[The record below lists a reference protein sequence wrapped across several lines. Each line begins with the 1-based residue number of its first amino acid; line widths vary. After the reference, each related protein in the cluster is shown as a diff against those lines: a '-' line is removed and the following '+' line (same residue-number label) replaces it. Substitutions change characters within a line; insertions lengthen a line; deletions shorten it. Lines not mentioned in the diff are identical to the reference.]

1 MSWRYN
7 PPPTWPPPPP
17 GWSPPEGWAPDPSW
31 PPAPT
36 GWQFWVQEADSSWG
50 QPPAAGYSTPA
61 AGPPPTRGSRGP
73 GRAILLIVLAL
84 VAIGLIWGAIA
95 AVSLANRGTQDLQL
109 TTESTTS
116 NVRVDNECG
125 PIALREGPAGVV
137 TTDAKVRHSWRIPT
151 VTSRVDGDVVAV
163 EVECPALGFMTSVT
177 LVVQVPPD
185 GRVEARSSAGSVK
198 AEGLSSDLDL
208 GSSAGSI
215 SATGL
220 TSRSVTAD
228 TSAGSVSLTWSG
240 DADPTAVEATSSAGS
255 VKVLVPDVSGVAYDV
270 EADSSAGSVTV
281 NVRTDPSSDRR
292 IRATSSAGSVLVA
305 YR

>member
-7 PPPTWPPPPP
+7 PPPMWPAPPV

-31 PPAPT
+31 PPPPPNWKYWVWDPVSTGEQAPIA
-36 GWQFWVQEADSSWG
+36 GG
-50 QPPAAGYSTPA
+50 PPAAN
-61 AGPPPTRGSRGP
+61 GPQPSGGRGP
-73 GRAILLIVLAL
+73 GRTILLVVLAL
-84 VAIGLIWGAIA
+84 VAIAVIWGAIA
-95 AVSLANRGTQDLQL
+95 AVSLANRGAQDLQL
-109 TTESTTS
+109 STESTTA

-137 TTDAKVRHSWRIPT
+137 TTEAKVKYSWRIPT

-163 EVECPALGFMTSVT
+163 QVECPALGFMTSVA

-185 GRVEARSSAGSVK
+185 GSVEARSSAGSVK

-215 SATGL
+215 SATAL
-220 TSRSVTAD
+220 TSTTVVAD
-228 TSAGSVSLTWSG
+228 TSAGSVSLGWSA
-240 DADPTAVEATSSAGS
+240 DADPTAIEATSSAGS
-255 VKVLVPDVSGVAYDV
+255 VRVLVPDVAGVAYDV

-292 IRATSSAGSVLVA
+292 IRATSSAGSVLVT
-305 YR
+305 YQ

>member
-1 MSWRYN
+1 MAV
-7 PPPTWPPPPP
+7 PTQ
-17 GWSPPEGWAPDPSW
+17 PS
-31 PPAPT
+31 
-36 GWQFWVQEADSSWG
+36 GG
-50 QPPAAGYSTPA
+50 
-61 AGPPPTRGSRGP
+61 RGP
-73 GRAILLIVLAL
+73 GRTILLIVLAL
-84 VAIGLIWGAIA
+84 MAIALIWGAVA

-109 TTESTTS
+109 STESTTAK
-116 NVRVDNECG
+116 VRVDNECG

-137 TTDAKVRHSWRIPT
+137 TTEAKVKYSWRIPN

-163 EVECPALGFMTSVT
+163 QVECPALGFMTNVA

-185 GRVEARSSAGSVK
+185 GSVEARSSAGSVK

-220 TSRSVTAD
+220 TSTTVVAD
-228 TSAGSVSLTWSG
+228 TSAGSVSLAWSG
-240 DADPTAVEATSSAGS
+240 DADPTTVSASSSAGS
-255 VKVLVPDVSGVAYDV
+255 VRVLVPDVAGVAYDV

-292 IRATSSAGSVLVA
+292 IRATSSAGSVLVT
-305 YR
+305 YQ

>member
-7 PPPTWPPPPP
+7 PPPTWPAPPA

-31 PPAPT
+31 PPPPP
-36 GWQFWVQEADSSWG
+36 GWQFWVQEPDSPWG
-50 QPPAAGYSTPA
+50 QPPNVSPLPATAARPQPSG
-61 AGPPPTRGSRGP
+61 
-73 GRAILLIVLAL
+73 GRRSGRTILIIVLAL
-84 VAIGLIWGAIA
+84 GAIALIWGAISA
-95 AVSLANRGTQDLQL
+95 ASLANRRTQDLQL
-109 TTESTTS
+109 TTESTSS

-137 TTDAKVRHSWRIPT
+137 TTDAKVRYAWRRPN
-151 VTSRVDGDVVAV
+151 VTSRVDGDIVAV
-163 EVECPALGFMTSVT
+163 EVDCPALGLMTSVT

-185 GRVEARSSAGSVK
+185 GSVEARSSAGSVK

-215 SATGL
+215 TATGL
-220 TSRSVTAD
+220 TSRNVVAD

-240 DADPTAVEATSSAGS
+240 DADPTAVEASSSAGS
-255 VKVLVPDVSGVAYDV
+255 VRVLVPDVAGVAYNV
-270 EADSSAGSVTV
+270 NADSSAGSVTV

-305 YR
+305 YG

>member
-36 GWQFWVQEADSSWG
+36 GWQFWVQEADSTWG

-61 AGPPPTRGSRGP
+61 AGPQPRGSRGP
-73 GRAILLIVLAL
+73 GRTILLIVLGL

-109 TTESTTS
+109 TTESTTAK
-116 NVRVDNECG
+116 VRVDNECG

-137 TTDAKVRHSWRIPT
+137 STEAKVKYSWRIPT
-151 VTSRVDGDVVAV
+151 VTSRVDGDIVAV
-163 EVECPALGFMTSVT
+163 QVECPALGFMTSVA

-185 GRVEARSSAGSVK
+185 GSVEARSSAGSVK

-220 TSRSVTAD
+220 TSTTVVAD
-228 TSAGSVSLTWSG
+228 TSAGSVSLAWSG
-240 DADPTAVEATSSAGS
+240 DADPTTVEASSSAGS
-255 VKVLVPDVSGVAYDV
+255 VRVLVPDVAGVAYDV

-292 IRATSSAGSVLVA
+292 IRATSSAGSVLVS
-305 YR
+305 YQ